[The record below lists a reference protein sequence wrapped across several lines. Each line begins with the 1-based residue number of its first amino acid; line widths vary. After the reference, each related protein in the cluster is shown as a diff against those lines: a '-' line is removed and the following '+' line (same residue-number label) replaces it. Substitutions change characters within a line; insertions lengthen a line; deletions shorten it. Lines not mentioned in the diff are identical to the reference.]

1 MKTWLPSFIILLVLG
16 AGFLPLGMKGYVYIT
31 GALWLAAL
39 CVLVANVASDGLKRV
54 FCVLLCLGLI
64 YFGLCE
70 ILITGSAKTSRDL
83 PKSHVV
89 VLGAGVCGTEPT
101 LSLIHRMQ
109 AAEEYLNAY
118 PETKAVLSGGQGNGE
133 DISEAECMFNW
144 LTERG
149 IAPERLITED
159 KSTST
164 IENLEFSAKLIEQD
178 GGRLDDAAILSSPY
192 HLYRAKVMAKS
203 LGYTDPAGVACVH
216 GYPVYSLGMYIR
228 EAFGI
233 THLWVFGD

>member
-1 MKTWLPSFIILLVLG
+1 MKTWLPAFIILLVLG
-16 AGFLPLGMKGYVYIT
+16 AGFLLFGMKGYIYIS

-39 CVLVANVASDGLKRV
+39 CLLIANIGSDSLKRI
-54 FCVLLCLGLI
+54 FCVLICLGLI

-70 ILITGSAKTSRDL
+70 QLIVSHAKSSRDL
-83 PKSHVV
+83 PRSYVV
-89 VLGAGVCGTEPT
+89 VLGAGVRGTDPT

-109 AAEEYLNAY
+109 KAVEYLNAY
-118 PETKAVLSGGQGNGE
+118 PDTKAVLSGGQGRGE
-133 DISEAECMFNW
+133 DISEAECMFSW

-149 IAPERLITED
+149 VATERLLLED

-164 IENLEFSAKLIEQD
+164 LENLGFSAKLIEQD
-178 GGRLDDAAILSSPY
+178 GGRLDDTAILSSPY
-192 HLYRAKVMAKS
+192 HLYRAKTMAKS